1 MNDFSIVIIDNDEH
15 TITLIKTYLAK
26 FFPNLK
32 LIGTSKH
39 VEQGISMV
47 KELQPDAVI
56 LDTHV
61 NKHNPYHILDE
72 LKPIDVEIIIISL
85 HKEFVLKA
93 IKYEIADYVLKP
105 VELDQILD
113 AINKVIKR
121 LRTKKYVKDLE
132 LKANV
137 GKLQQLNIIA
147 IPTAKEVRLENIN
160 DIVVCEAQGR
170 YTVIH
175 IKNKQVV
182 TSKNLGEYEEVL
194 KQNGFFRVHKS
205 FLINLNRIKNIF
217 KKDNQ
222 YYCELLDHQQPVP
235 ISKRRT
241 ESLQRYL
248 KIKN

>member
-1 MNDFSIVIIDNDEH
+1 MNDFSIVIIDKDEH
-15 TITLIKTYLAK
+15 TISLIEAYINK
-26 FFPNLK
+26 FFPNLSV
-32 LIGTSKH
+32 IGTAKH
-39 VEQGISMV
+39 VDRGISLI
-47 KELQPDAVI
+47 KELRPDAVI

-72 LKPIDVEIIIISL
+72 LKPIDIEIIIISS

-105 VELDQILD
+105 IELDQIIN

-121 LRTKKYVKDLE
+121 LRTKKYVRDLE

-137 GKLQQLNIIA
+137 SKLQQLNIIA
-147 IPTAKEVRLENIN
+147 IPTAKEVRLESIN

-170 YTVIH
+170 YTVIY
-175 IKNKQVV
+175 IKDKQIV
-182 TSKNLGEYEEVL
+182 TSKNLGEYEEAL

-205 FLINLNRIKNIF
+205 FLINLNRIKNIS

-222 YYCELLDHQQPVP
+222 YYCELSDHQDPVP